1 MVESKWEVTST
12 YRFDSQLNLVYS
24 GMVVSTGA
32 FSFKSCKQLCTA
44 KTTFKTWFSDVPFK
58 YHNVS
63 NLADTALAATSN
75 CPAPNTLSKYVRFS
89 NVSTQSWF
97 HVEKK
102 KKKKKNSHT
111 RIRTFTLT
119 HVTNANTNEQWGSST
134 LSSTPPVHH
143 CQGRCS
149 HYGWNGCR
157 IVNKHQQKNKQKTK
171 KSLVLDKSLHSFTR
185 APSLPSFRY
194 LVQQDY
200 SAAEAAGASGLAAVS
215 GSVGE
220 ASAGFSS
227 PPSGAAAAATSSSC
241 AFTTSS
247 SDFGSS
253 AAASLA
259 PSSPASAGLASSA
272 GAPSDAF
279 SPSAGSSSATSSD
292 SFLVFL
298 KEKPLS
304 LKEGFLK
311 EKRFFFCLASSL
323 VDAVPSSGLAEASP
337 FVAAGSFSPLAS
349 APSTFSPSSFGASS
363 VGVLPLAWTS
373 ALLASSAAEEAS
385 PLVLAWPFS
394 WGIIF

>member
-1 MVESKWEVTST
+1 MPSTKYFVKICQIQQRVNTVMV
-12 YRFDSQLNLVYS
+12 
-24 GMVVSTGA
+24 
-32 FSFKSCKQLCTA
+32 SCRK
-44 KTTFKTWFSDVPFK
+44 
-58 YHNVS
+58 
-63 NLADTALAATSN
+63 
-75 CPAPNTLSKYVRFS
+75 
-89 NVSTQSWF
+89 
-97 HVEKK
+97 EKN
-102 KKKKKNSHT
+102 KKKNSHT

-373 ALLASSAAEEAS
+373 ALLASSAAGEAS

-394 WGIIF
+394 WGII